1 MGAKYRKFLVGQTGK
16 SPVLVHIWEQFWR
29 RLTLVK
35 VKRAALLHGD
45 RMFNFILRRVAVA
58 IPTLIILLIA
68 SFWLMQSAPGGPF
81 TSERPLPAQ
90 VLANIE
96 AKYGLD
102 QPTYVQL
109 WNYVVGIVTEF
120 DFGPSYKYKDRTVND
135 IIAQGFPVTLTYGI
149 ISFVLAIVV
158 GGVLG
163 MAAAIRQNS
172 WLDYFAV
179 GITIGAQV
187 LPNFVMAP
195 ILILI
200 FTLWL
205 GWLPGGGWNGGEW
218 QHLIMPVIA
227 LSTSYMASIARLTRS
242 SMLEVLR
249 SNFIRTA
256 RAKGLPDRTI
266 IYRHALKPA
275 LLPVISY
282 LGPAFVGM
290 VTGSFIIDAIFG
302 TGGIGYFYVNSA
314 FNRDYAVMM
323 GLTILLGSMTIMF
336 NMVVDILYAWID
348 PKIRL

>member
-1 MGAKYRKFLVGQTGK
+1 MLSFIV
-16 SPVLVHIWEQFWR
+16 R
-29 RLTLVK
+29 R
-35 VKRAALLHGD
+35 
-45 RMFNFILRRVAVA
+45 IAVA
-58 IPTLIILLIA
+58 IPTLLVLVIA
-68 SFWLMQSAPGGPF
+68 SFYLMQFAPGGPF
-81 TSERPLPAQ
+81 TSEKPLPPQ
-90 VLANIE
+90 VIANIE

-102 QPTYVQL
+102 EPTWKQL
-109 WNYVVGIVTEF
+109 VNYVGGIVTHF
-120 DFGPSYKYKDRTVND
+120 DFGPSYKYKDRSVND
-135 IIAQGFPVTLTYGI
+135 IIAQGFPVTLTYGTLSFIVAI
-149 ISFVLAIVV
+149 IV
-158 GGVLG
+158 GGALG
-163 MAAAIRQNS
+163 ISAAVRQNS

-200 FTLWL
+200 FTLGL
-205 GWLPGGGWNGGEW
+205 HWLPGGGWNGGQW
-218 QHLIMPVIA
+218 QNIIMPVIA

-256 RAKGLPDRTI
+256 RAKGLPNRTI
-266 IYRHALKPA
+266 IWRHALKPT
-275 LLPVISY
+275 LLPVVSY

-290 VTGSFIIDAIFG
+290 VTGSFIIDSIFS
-302 TGGIGYFYVNSA
+302 TGGLGYFYVNAA

-323 GLTILLGSMTIMF
+323 GLTILLGAMTILF